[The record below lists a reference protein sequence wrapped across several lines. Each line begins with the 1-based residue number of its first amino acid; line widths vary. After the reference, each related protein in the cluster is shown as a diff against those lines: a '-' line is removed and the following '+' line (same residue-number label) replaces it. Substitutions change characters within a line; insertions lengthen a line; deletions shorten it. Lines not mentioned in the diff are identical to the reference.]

1 MQPLATN
8 ESFKNVVM
16 GWEIKNS
23 NDIQYGRRVYPRSL
37 ELIHERRY
45 AYVAYHVHGFR
56 AVWSLWLPTEVEVH
70 VLVQDGLVMVGS
82 GLLVE

>member
-1 MQPLATN
+1 
-8 ESFKNVVM
+8 M

-45 AYVAYHVHGFR
+45 AYVAYDVHGFR

-70 VLVQDGLVMVGS
+70 VLVQDGLVMIRRTRVGEQ
-82 GLLVE
+82 LQAHLVGVR